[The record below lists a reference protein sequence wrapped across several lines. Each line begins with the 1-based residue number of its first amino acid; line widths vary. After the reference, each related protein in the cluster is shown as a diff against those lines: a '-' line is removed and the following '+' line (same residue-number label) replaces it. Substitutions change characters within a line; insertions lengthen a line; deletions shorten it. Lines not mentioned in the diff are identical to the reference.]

1 MLGRVTIFSLRKK
14 RTDSLKVITS
24 ADAQFSAQNQV
35 KGKREKKRHR
45 VRTPFFER
53 KLPKNFRVRM
63 I

>member
-35 KGKREKKRHR
+35 KGKREKKGIAS
-45 VRTPFFER
+45 VRRSLNENF
-53 KLPKNFRVRM
+53 PKIFV
-63 I
+63 